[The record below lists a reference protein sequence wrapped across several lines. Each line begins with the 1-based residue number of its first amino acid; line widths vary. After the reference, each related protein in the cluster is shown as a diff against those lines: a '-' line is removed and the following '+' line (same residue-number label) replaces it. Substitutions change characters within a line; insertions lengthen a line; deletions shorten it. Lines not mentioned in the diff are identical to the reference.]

1 MATKKDVPVNEMN
14 LFQKLQ
20 AVREEFYEAGAKKT
34 GKNLHAEFMYY
45 ELKDIVPIARPLFTK
60 YGLFMYPT
68 FKDGIASAFIVNTD
82 DTTQRIVFDIPMLL
96 LSEPAKF
103 RMNEI
108 QGMGSAVTY
117 YRRYLYMLV
126 LDLVDSDNLDNQD
139 GKKNLLTAND
149 EKPKVEKPKPVSKE
163 ERTTIK
169 ANIIENGKATEED
182 VASLKAVLKI
192 LMNTDPEQEDFVQE
206 VAVKTNGFSDLT
218 HDQCASL
225 IDAVQQ
231 MIAAYGKVN

>member
-1 MATKKDVPVNEMN
+1 MATAKKETTELNVY
-14 LFQKLQ
+14 QKLQ

-45 ELKDIVPIARPLFTK
+45 ELKDIVPLARPLFTK
-60 YGLFMYPT
+60 YGLFMYAT

-149 EKPKVEKPKPVSKE
+149 EKPKAENTKPEKPKVEGHQSKYYR
-163 ERTTIK
+163 ERQ
-169 ANIIENGKATEED
+169 GHRGRCCFSQGCTE
-182 VASLKAVLKI
+182 
-192 LMNTDPEQEDFVQE
+192 DPHEHRPGTGRLRTRSRCQNQRIQR
-206 VAVKTNGFSDLT
+206 SDSRSVRFA
-218 HDQCASL
+218 H
-225 IDAVQQ
+225 
-231 MIAAYGKVN
+231 